1 MKRREFMCAAAMSLA
16 DLAVNAGPAAQLRRV
31 VMTVRGPVDAAKIG
45 VTLMHEHVLVDFVG
59 ADKVSRDRY
68 DADEAFAVA
77 LPHLR
82 RAAELGCRTFVD
94 CTPAYIGRDAA
105 LLRRLSEAAKLN
117 VVTTTGYYGAAND
130 KFVPAFAYRESAE
143 DLAARWVAEFER
155 GIEGTGV
162 RPGIIKIGV
171 DAGPLSEIDA
181 KLVRAAALTHL
192 KTGLTIASHTGDGA
206 AALAQLDLITGLGVS
221 PTAFIW
227 VHAQNEKDRAVH
239 ERAAARGC
247 WVEFDGVSSRS
258 AAEHVT
264 LVTHLAEGGF
274 LNRILVSMDAGWYHV
289 GEPRGGNYRG
299 YESLFTEFMP
309 ALRSKLG
316 GEQVRRLLTA
326 NPQDALSIGVR
337 RLGAQ

>member
-1 MKRREFMCAAAMSLA
+1 
-16 DLAVNAGPAAQLRRV
+16 
-31 VMTVRGPVDAAKIG
+31 MTVRGPVDAEKIG

-59 ADKVSRDRY
+59 ADRVSRDRY

-105 LLRRLSEAAKLN
+105 LLRRLSDDANLN
-117 VVTTTGYYGAAND
+117 IVTTTGYYGAAND

-143 DLAARWVAEFER
+143 ELAARWVGEFER
-155 GIEGTGV
+155 GIGGAAIK
-162 RPGIIKIGV
+162 PGIIKIGV

-192 KTGLTIASHTGDGA
+192 KTGLTIASHTGDGV
-206 AALAQLDLITGLGVS
+206 AALAQLDLLASLGVG
-221 PTAFIW
+221 PAAFIW

-247 WVEFDGVSSRS
+247 WVEFDGVSSRR
-258 AAEHVT
+258 AAEHVA
-264 LVTHLAEGGF
+264 LVTHLAGRGF
-274 LNRILVSMDAGWYHV
+274 LHRILVSMDAGWYHV

-309 ALRSKLG
+309 ALRSKLSEG
-316 GEQVRRLLTA
+316 RARRLLTE
-326 NPQDALSIGVR
+326 NPREALSVGVR
-337 RLGAQ
+337 RLASK